1 MKRNTKF
8 ALAVIAATAV
18 GGAIAAPV
26 LAHGSGGDGH
36 GRPEAQNGGGMG
48 NGMMG
53 KGRWGAE
60 GDHGGRGQMGGQGQM
75 GGMGDQRQMKNMMQ
89 KMMRMQGGM
98 GGMNGMGGMGGKLF
112 GNLDANGDGQVTP
125 EEAKAGREAA
135 LKKYDANGDGTLSLT
150 EFQALFN
157 QAVREKMVDQF
168 QALDNDGDGQVTAA
182 EVTAPADK
190 LARMQ
195 KAANAR
201 KQGQGNMQGQ
211 SDMMQTPQTQ
221 TAPKN

>member
-8 ALAVIAATAV
+8 ALAAIAATAI

-26 LAHGSGGDGH
+26 LAHGANEDGH
-36 GRPEAQNGGGMG
+36 GRQEAQDGGGMG

-53 KGRWGAE
+53 KGQWGAE
-60 GDHGGRGQMGGQGQM
+60 GDHGGRNQMGSQMGGQGQM
-75 GGMGDQRQMKNMMQ
+75 GGMDMMQ

-98 GGMNGMGGMGGKLF
+98 NGMNGALF

-125 EEAKAGREAA
+125 QEAKAGREAA
-135 LKKYDANGDGTLSLT
+135 LKKYDANGDGNLSLT
-150 EFQALFN
+150 EFQALYN
-157 QAVREKMVDQF
+157 QAVREKMVDRF
-168 QALDNDGDGQVTAA
+168 QALDGDGDGQVTAA

-190 LARMQ
+190 LAQMQ